1 MAGRTGIPLQV
12 RPRSYVKRE
21 RSTFIGGVVVGT
33 ILSRRAS
40 CIAIGLIFVLVG
52 VAGCLSGER
61 SQIPGPDERSWTV
74 TEQSELDAYLEPMVG
89 EDGVDEQLLTRLHH
103 QEVSVEV
110 HGSGSDRPVTIEAG
124 CGWSAN
130 HTVRVHWDDGRFLGM
145 AAPDPDGCVRA
156 ANGIRATQGAPPTQ
170 ITLPDGPALPAPGTY
185 TLFLFGHDEDG
196 EPRLEAGS
204 VHVSPSL
211 ITLPAEDAAD
221 GIPAGFGETLSRDQ
235 AGELGSDTR
244 DRREGERTVGDDVL
258 AGCGWPA
265 DTEVDLSAQPPPGT
279 NLPDD
284 EHRDVHEALGTVT
297 TDGEGCFA
305 ARFDGDRLDGTSD
318 SGMVQVTA
326 TAAGLGNELARQAAE
341 VIQVA
346 MEEPT
351 LSVPETDV
359 GPGDPVEF
367 VTCGWDGQSVDVGWL
382 EEVDIEENNWPTVT
396 VGGEDAGPMGCSQGS
411 INAPNPSFGPYE
423 ENRTYDL
430 QAAEPPYV
438 LSAVKAPGWTDAEP
452 VEVTV
457 HKGAYVALGDS
468 MTSGEG
474 AGVNAHIGIEP
485 GDWNDRPYAFHER
498 TYWGGTGA
506 AVEGEGKAGCHRDTE
521 RAFPQRVGNWLERPT
536 INVGCSGSY
545 ISEGLLGAFD
555 PWHYGRGPTVD
566 AQLEQV
572 QDRNPG
578 NIEFVTVTTGGNEV
592 NFGHMLAYCSKKD
605 PGECLDQPIDDE
617 DEEFRATWRGIPMRD
632 MLKGEEIRFAKN
644 LSYLGE
650 KLKATFDVPPERI
663 LIPSY
668 FDPAGPRGNCEPD
681 FVGGMGYETETVHD
695 LRSEVLPKL
704 NGMLY
709 GWAEHEGFTFVPGIT
724 PMFQGHGVCDR
735 NDPND
740 GDFRDPRF
748 GWYIGSDGETDESVR
763 SKLFDRWIVRI
774 VEDYNF
780 WPAWG
785 AFGED
790 GGKASWKVW
799 LDIKEHADDLELRE
813 PFHPNRFG
821 QEVIAGC
828 VKHEMRELDPSIPQD
843 KELYPGTGAHGRDC
857 PKHDLYGIYGA
868 HVNSISSSP
877 EEEYC
882 ENVETDETTY
892 FEGSEHVETH
902 GEVPPTYP
910 PIPCDATEEEIQSA
924 FDQVMYSELDVPTG
938 EYRVVAPDLTTVET
952 DEESAVE
959 EALATEQTDGLA
971 IDTAYVFADG
981 SLRDGLLANSH
992 DDLAPSAALLIGPE
1006 GLTGDQRERLS
1017 DQVSPEG
1024 EVFVVGE
1031 ITETQPN
1038 LADEIRA
1045 EGFEVTTVGG
1055 EDPLATSVA
1064 ARQDSIGSIRDA
1076 DEGVGARDD
1085 ADERAG
1091 VLATALRGGDP
1102 HPSTTFASVMIG
1114 PASPFLNVPE
1124 DATGAELSDALAATV
1139 GPGRLARGDVTIHE
1153 VGPWDIPAA
1162 NELAGQDGLW
1172 FGFEDSDGSGSPDPG
1187 EAVYLC
1193 SDCQRVTEG
1202 DRRIAYDG
1210 EARPGSRVT
1219 SEDEDLGRT
1228 LTLFPGA
1235 VGYADADGDGELALG
1250 SGDDAVMLMPAH
1262 GDVRPGSVWLS
1273 GSDAGT
1279 WVESGDAVLEAGTH
1293 VPVTGG
1299 AIPAFVDHAGDRDLG
1314 PRDGLYLDVDADGS
1328 VSPGD
1333 VRWSGR
1339 QPGSMVQEDDR
1350 GVGQNLTWA
1359 PRVGRDLTVTPIAT
1373 SDPGG
1378 FTEQLLAETGLE
1390 NVCDGA
1396 SHLNLAPVPATAA
1409 EGTPRPTDLHRG
1421 FLVSALH
1428 GEPLLPV
1435 DDGSG
1440 ARHLAGFLD
1449 HAPPPPPEV
1458 VRHGLLGLVSTS
1470 YHEHM
1475 ERGAECRPSVD
1486 LYELSSDADVD
1497 AAAAALRPAM
1507 EREVWHLT

>member
-1 MAGRTGIPLQV
+1 MP
-12 RPRSYVKRE
+12 
-21 RSTFIGGVVVGT
+21 GT
-33 ILSRRAS
+33 
-40 CIAIGLIFVLVG
+40 
-52 VAGCLSGER
+52 
-61 SQIPGPDERSWTV
+61 DERSWIV
-74 TEQSELDAYLEPMVG
+74 TEQSELDAYLEPRVG

-103 QEVSVEV
+103 QEVAVEV

-124 CGWSAN
+124 CGWSAD

-170 ITLPDGPALPAPGTY
+170 ITLPDGPALPSPGTY
-185 TLFLFGHDEDG
+185 TLFLFGHDGDG

-221 GIPAGFGETLSRDQ
+221 GIPAGFGETLSLDQ
-235 AGELGSDTR
+235 AAELGSETR
-244 DRREGERTVGDDVL
+244 DRREGQRTVGDEVV

-265 DTEVDLSAQPPPGT
+265 DTRIDLSARPPPGT
-279 NLPDD
+279 VQLEA

-297 TDGEGCFA
+297 TDDEGCFA
-305 ARFDGDRLDGTSD
+305 GRFDGDRLDGTTD
-318 SGMVQVTA
+318 SGMAQVKA
-326 TAAGLGNELARQAAE
+326 TAAGLGNDLAGQAVE
-341 VIQVA
+341 VIQA
-346 MEEPT
+346 TMDEPT

-367 VTCGWDGQSVDVGWL
+367 VTCGWGGQDDDGWAEVDVGWSGTFDQTHITVRPL
-382 EEVDIEENNWPTVT
+382 GEWWPCY
-396 VGGEDAGPMGCSQGS
+396 EGS
-411 INAPNPSFGPYE
+411 IAAPELPDNGVE
-423 ENRTYDL
+423 LTKRL
-430 QAAEPPYV
+430 VAAPAGDEVALADIQYGDAPP
-438 LSAVKAPGWTDAEP
+438 DP
-452 VEVTV
+452 VPVTV
-457 HKGAYVALGDS
+457 HEGVYVALGDS

-474 AGVNAHIGIEP
+474 AGVNAEIGIKTE
-485 GDWNDRPYAFHER
+485 GNNAAYAYHDRN
-498 TYWGGTGA
+498 YWGGTGA
-506 AVEGEGKAGCHRDTE
+506 AVDGEGTAGCHRDTE
-521 RAFPQRVGNWLERPT
+521 RAFPERVGNWLERPT
-536 INVGCSGSY
+536 INVACSGSY
-545 ISEGLLGAFD
+545 ISGGLLGAFD

-566 AQLEQV
+566 AQIEQV
-572 QDRNPG
+572 SDKNPE
-578 NIEFVTVTTGGNEV
+578 NIEFITVTTGGNEV
-592 NFGHMLAYCSKKD
+592 NFGHMLSYCLWKD
-605 PGECLDQPIDDE
+605 PDECLDQPIEDE
-617 DEEFRATWRGIPMRD
+617 DEEFRTTWRGVTMRD
-632 MLKGEEIRFAKN
+632 MLRGEEIRFAKN

-668 FDPAGPRGNCEPD
+668 FDPANGRGTCQPD
-681 FVGGMGYETETVHD
+681 FLEGQAYETETVHD
-695 LRSEVLPKL
+695 LREEVLPKL
-704 NGMLY
+704 NKMLY

-724 PMFQGHGVCDR
+724 PMFEGHGVCEH

-740 GDFRDPRF
+740 PIPNDPRTGGNF
-748 GWYIGSDGETDESVR
+748 TSPLEFDTTVKE
-763 SKLFDRWIVRI
+763 KLFNRWIVRI

-780 WPAWG
+780 WPAHRDWED
-785 AFGED
+785 APEEFG
-790 GGKASWKVW
+790 KP
-799 LDIKEHADDLELRE
+799 ELRE

-821 QEVIAGC
+821 HQVIAGC
-828 VKHEMRELDPSIPQD
+828 VKYEMRELDPSIPQD
-843 KELYPGTGAHGRDC
+843 KELWQDTGAHGRDC

-882 ENVETDETTY
+882 ENVETDETTH

-924 FDQVMYSELDVPTG
+924 FDQVMYSELDIPTG

-952 DEESAVE
+952 DGEDTVE
-959 EALATEQTDGLA
+959 EALAAEQTDGLA

-992 DDLAPSAALLIGPE
+992 DDLGPSAALLIGPE
-1006 GLTGDQRERLS
+1006 GLTADQRERLS
-1017 DQVSPEG
+1017 DQLSPEG

-1031 ITETQPN
+1031 ITETHPN

-1045 EGFEVTTVGG
+1045 EGFGVTTVGG

-1076 DEGVGARDD
+1076 DERVGVRDD
-1085 ADERAG
+1085 ADDRAG
-1091 VLATALRGGDP
+1091 VLATALQEGEP
-1102 HPSTTFASVMIG
+1102 HPTTTFASVTIG

-1124 DATGAELSDALAATV
+1124 DATEAEVADALAATV

-1172 FGFEDSDGSGSPDPG
+1172 FGFEDADGSGFPDPG

-1219 SEDEDLGRT
+1219 AEDEDLGQT
-1228 LTLFPGA
+1228 LTLYPGA
-1235 VGYADADGDGELALG
+1235 IGYADADGDGELALG
-1250 SGDDAVMLMPAH
+1250 STGDAVMLVPAH
-1262 GDVRPGSVWLS
+1262 SDVVPGSVWLS

-1279 WVESGDAVLEAGTH
+1279 WVESGDAVLEAAAY

-1339 QPGSMVQEDDR
+1339 QPGTTIQEDDR
-1350 GVGQNLTWA
+1350 GIGQNLTWA
-1359 PRVGRDLTVTPIAT
+1359 PRVGHDLTVTPIAT

-1396 SHLNLAPVPATAA
+1396 SHLNLAPVPGTAA

-1435 DDGSG
+1435 DDGAG

-1507 EREVWHLT
+1507 EREVWRLT